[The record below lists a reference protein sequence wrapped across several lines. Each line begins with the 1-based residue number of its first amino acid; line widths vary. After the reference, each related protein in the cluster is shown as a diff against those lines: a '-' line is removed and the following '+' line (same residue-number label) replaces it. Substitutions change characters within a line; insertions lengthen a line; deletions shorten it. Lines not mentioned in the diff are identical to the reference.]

1 MESFLIES
9 PRQAEDRDRALEA
22 VMNPVAKIIFK
33 LFTNFW
39 AKYPPEQQ
47 WLMVLRGEDP
57 ALRRYRHILGLLPA
71 DPRCKFCNAPFRG
84 PGAPFARLVGR
95 GRSKLNPK
103 FCRICLETI
112 PVGGAEIEHTMLFAD
127 VRGSTGLAEKMSVSE
142 YSQLINRFY
151 VTSTEVLTRSDALI
165 ERLAGD
171 QVIGLYI
178 PGFAGQDHALKAVR
192 AAQELL
198 RVTGHGEDNGPWIP
212 IGIGVHTGTA
222 FVGAVGSDDGVTSIT
237 ALGDAVNVT
246 ARLSSQARPGEILLS
261 EETYRV
267 AGLEASGLEQ
277 RQLELRGRSQPV
289 VVRTLTGPSQP
300 DSRYNH
306 R

>member
-9 PRQAEDRDRALEA
+9 SDVAEGNDRALEA
-22 VMNPVAKIIFK
+22 VMNPIAKIVFK

-39 AKYPPEQQ
+39 AKYPSEQQ

-84 PGAPFARLVGR
+84 PGAPFARFVGR
-95 GRSKLNPK
+95 GRSKLNPR

-127 VRGSTGLAEKMSVSE
+127 VRGSTGLAEKMSTSD

-151 VTSTEVLTRSDALI
+151 VASTSVLTRSDALI

-178 PGFAGQDHALKAVR
+178 PGFAGPDHADKAVR

-198 RVTGHGEDNGPWIP
+198 HATGHNEDSDPWIP
-212 IGIGVHTGTA
+212 VGIGVHTGTS
-222 FVGAVGSDDGVTSIT
+222 FVGAVGSEDGVTSIT
-237 ALGDAVNVT
+237 ALGDAVNVA
-246 ARLSSQARPGEILLS
+246 ARLSSQAGPGEILLG
-261 EETYRV
+261 EETYRA
-267 AGLEASGLEQ
+267 AGLEVSGLEQ
-277 RQLELRGRSQPV
+277 RQLELKGRSQPV

-300 DSRYNH
+300 DSPYSH